1 METINECDGNDNFD
15 DNTSKPRTLKT
26 WTRTIKEE
34 ERVVTVMV
42 LITPM
47 TEQAEHSLNT
57 S

>member
-1 METINECDGNDNFD
+1 METIFECDGNDNFD

-34 ERVVTVMV
+34 RVVTVMV

-47 TEQAEHSLNT
+47 TEQAEHSLST